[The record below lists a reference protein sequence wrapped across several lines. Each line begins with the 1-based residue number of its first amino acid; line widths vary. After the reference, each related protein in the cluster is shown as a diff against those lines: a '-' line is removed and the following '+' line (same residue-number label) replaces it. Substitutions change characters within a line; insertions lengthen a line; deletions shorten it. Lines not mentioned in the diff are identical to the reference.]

1 MILPP
6 FLNDLP
12 PLPLCPGSLNCI
24 HSTNKFLVMKENRP
38 LSGQYR
44 SFLSFFLLFLV
55 SSVNVW
61 AQQRTSI
68 SGKVSSA
75 GELVP
80 GVTIRVKHGNQGAT
94 TDVNGQFTLQA
105 AIGDTLVFNHISYIS
120 REVPVTGN
128 DRLEIS
134 LAPNTQNVGEVV
146 VVGYGTQKKATLT
159 GSISTLKGA
168 EIVKSPQPNVSNS
181 LAGRFSG
188 LIANNRSGEPGY
200 DGSTLL
206 IRGLATTGNNDV
218 LVVVDGVP
226 GQIGGLQRIDP
237 NDIESMTILKDASA
251 AVYGSRAANGVIL
264 ITTKR
269 GKTGKPSISYSFNQG
284 FTSPTRLPKMADAA
298 TYAAIRNEIQYYNTP
313 AGGMN
318 QVYTADQIQKFRD
331 GSDPL
336 NYPNTDWQKA
346 TLKNT
351 ALQHQH
357 SLSINGG
364 SDNVRYYLSLG
375 IIGQDGLYKHGVT
388 QYDQYNFRSNIDADV
403 TKRLKVSLYLSGRQ
417 EDRVYPQTGASDVF
431 RSIYRA
437 YPTVAAYYPNGLPT
451 TGIEN
456 NNPAMQVQDIG
467 GTNRNPT
474 QVFNGI
480 LKGSYAIPGIDGLS
494 LDGFL
499 SVDKSWT
506 FGKSFAQPYVLYNYD
521 PTANT
526 YNKVVVGGSNQ
537 AATLNEYQQNQEM
550 RVSNI
555 KLNFVRQ
562 FGKHNIDAFV
572 AYEQS
577 KTVMDSLSASRL
589 NFPSAQTPE
598 LSQGG
603 PAAADKG
610 SEGKSYTF
618 TRKSYIGRVAY
629 NYEEKYLLELQAR
642 IDGSSTFPPGN
653 QYGFFPSVS
662 AGWRISKEDWFQNV
676 SFINDLKL
684 RASYG
689 TLGNDNVK
697 LFQYFDNYSF
707 NNQYV
712 LGSTGT
718 IRPGI
723 DITKLANVNI
733 GWETSKKLDIGINAL
748 FLQHF
753 SLEFIYFQQKR
764 SDILTQR
771 NASIPQTSGVVN
783 PFGSD
788 PLVPAE
794 NIGKVNSNGIETSL
808 GYSNSTASGIGYR
821 IGGNFTYAKSKII
834 YIDEASGTLA
844 HQRQTGRPLNTYL
857 LYDAIGIFR
866 TADDLNKYPHLTPNQ
881 LGDLIYRDYNGDG
894 QITADDQVRSKYG
907 NIPEI
912 TYGITLGADY
922 KGFDLSAVFA
932 GQTHVSQY
940 VLPESGTIGNYYS
953 SWADNRWS
961 PTNTAGT
968 HPRVDERASS
978 SINGGL
984 YQNNFWLNN
993 ASFFRL
999 KNVELGY
1006 TVNADI
1012 LSRIRIAGL
1021 RVYASA
1027 FNLFTITPVK
1037 DYDPEGT
1044 NGSGL
1049 YSTSGQFYP
1058 QQRIINVGVNVKF

>member
-1 MILPP
+1 
-6 FLNDLP
+6 
-12 PLPLCPGSLNCI
+12 
-24 HSTNKFLVMKENRP
+24 TT
-38 LSGQYR
+38 
-44 SFLSFFLLFLV
+44 
-55 SSVNVW
+55 VW
-61 AQQRTSI
+61 AQQRSSI

-80 GVTIRVKHGNQGAT
+80 GVSVRVKHGSQGAT

-105 AIGDTLVFNHISYIS
+105 AVGDTLVFNHISYIS

-200 DGSTLL
+200 DGSNLL
-206 IRGLATTGNNDV
+206 IRGLATTGNSDV

-298 TYAAIRNEIQYYNTP
+298 TYADIRNEIQYYNNPT
-313 AGGMN
+313 GGMN
-318 QVYTADQIQKFRD
+318 QVYSADQIQKFRD

-364 SDNVRYYLSLG
+364 SDNVRYFLSLG
-375 IIGQDGLYKHGVT
+375 IIGQDALYKHGVT

-417 EDRVYPQTGASDVF
+417 EDRIYPQTSAENVF

-437 YPTVAAYYPNGLPT
+437 YPTVGAYYPNGLPT

-456 NNPAMQVQDIG
+456 NNPAMQVTDIG

-506 FGKSFAQPYVLYNYD
+506 FGKSFASPYVLYNYD

-537 AATLNEYQQNQEM
+537 AATLYETQQNQEM

-589 NFPSAQTPE
+589 NFPSTQTPE

-733 GWETSKKLDIGINAL
+733 GWETSKKLDIGINAM
-748 FLQHF
+748 FLNHF

-866 TADDLNKYPHLTPNQ
+866 TADDLNKYP
-881 LGDLIYRDYNGDG
+881 
-894 QITADDQVRSKYG
+894 
-907 NIPEI
+907 
-912 TYGITLGADY
+912 
-922 KGFDLSAVFA
+922 
-932 GQTHVSQY
+932 
-940 VLPESGTIGNYYS
+940 
-953 SWADNRWS
+953 
-961 PTNTAGT
+961 
-968 HPRVDERASS
+968 
-978 SINGGL
+978 
-984 YQNNFWLNN
+984 
-993 ASFFRL
+993 
-999 KNVELGY
+999 
-1006 TVNADI
+1006 
-1012 LSRIRIAGL
+1012 
-1021 RVYASA
+1021 
-1027 FNLFTITPVK
+1027 
-1037 DYDPEGT
+1037 
-1044 NGSGL
+1044 
-1049 YSTSGQFYP
+1049 
-1058 QQRIINVGVNVKF
+1058 